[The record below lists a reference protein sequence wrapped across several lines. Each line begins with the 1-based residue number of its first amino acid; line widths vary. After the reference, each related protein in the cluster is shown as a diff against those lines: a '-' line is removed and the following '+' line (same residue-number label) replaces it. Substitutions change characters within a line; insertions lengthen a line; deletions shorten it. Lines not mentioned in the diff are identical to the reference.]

1 MEFLFEKSLM
11 GFCTHSI
18 KIVKTIGLILS
29 FLATFLLADL
39 VAENTHDPEEIKA
52 KVAYV
57 KIPQLEDLENNPVY
71 IGQIIGVTYELLLF
85 DAEFLEAKIKDEL
98 DKTQIELLSKMPKW
112 KKVEKELFRATYYY
126 KIKGVKA
133 SIPPLEVSAFSNKDK
148 YIDYSIAPK
157 VTLQVTDLSKNSRYA
172 NVMAKDLQVLQYKTK
187 DYDDKNNILV
197 VELAF
202 KEANWEDFH
211 IKEAIKQGFDNASLN
226 QIKAKEGSVFYYCV
240 LPKTIQNLS
249 FDYFSLSNRQFKTLS
264 FSTIPTQ
271 DTTGIQ
277 SDLIPKN
284 NFLVFSN
291 VALLALCVFFLVL
304 FFLVLFFIFGRK
316 LIFLGLGILCLGFV
330 LYHLL
335 FTQKSALLLAHKK
348 IRILPTQNSTI
359 LGLSKNEMPIKI
371 VGSHGDYYKIL
382 TPHEQIGWVKKD
394 EVK

>member
-1 MEFLFEKSLM
+1 MGFLFEKSLM
-11 GFCTHSI
+11 SFFAHSI
-18 KIVKTIGLILS
+18 KILKITSLILS
-29 FLATFLLADL
+29 FLVSFWTSFL
-39 VAENTHDPEEIKA
+39 VAENTSESEEIKA
-52 KVAYV
+52 KVVYV

-71 IGQIIGVTYELLLF
+71 IGQIIGVTYDLLLF
-85 DAEFLEAKIKDEL
+85 DADFLEAKIKDEL
-98 DKTQIELLSKMPKW
+98 DKTQIELLNKMPKW

-126 KIKGVKA
+126 KIKGMKA
-133 SIPPLEVSAFSNKDK
+133 SVPPLEVSAFSNKDK
-148 YIDYSIAPK
+148 YIDHSIAPK
-157 VTLQVTDLSKNSRYA
+157 VALQVTDLSKNPRYA
-172 NVMAKDLQVLQYKTK
+172 NVMAKDLQVVQYKTK

-197 VELAF
+197 MELAF
-202 KEANWEDFH
+202 KEATWEDFH

-240 LPKTIQNLS
+240 LPKTLQNLS
-249 FDYFSLSNRQFKTLS
+249 FDYFSLSNKQFKTLS
-264 FSTIPTQ
+264 FSAIPTQ

-304 FFLVLFFIFGRK
+304 FFIFGHK
-316 LIFLGLGILCLGFV
+316 LIFLGLGVLCLGFV

-335 FTQKSALLLAHKK
+335 FTQKSAILLAHKK

-371 VGSHGDYYKIL
+371 LGSHDDYYKIL

>member
-1 MEFLFEKSLM
+1 MGFLFEKSLM
-11 GFCTHSI
+11 SFCAHSI
-18 KIVKTIGLILS
+18 KIIKVIGLILS
-29 FLATFLLADL
+29 FLAAFL
-39 VAENTHDPEEIKA
+39 VAENTSESEEIKA

-57 KIPQLEDLENNPVY
+57 KIPQLEDLENTPVY
-71 IGQIIGVTYELLLF
+71 IGQIIGVTYDLLLF
-85 DAEFLEAKIKDEL
+85 DAEFLEAKIKDGL
-98 DKTQIELLSKMPKW
+98 DKTQIELLNKMPKW

-126 KIKGVKA
+126 KIKGIKA

-148 YIDYSIAPK
+148 YIDHSIAPK
-157 VTLQVTDLSKNSRYA
+157 VALQVTDLSKNPRYA
-172 NVMAKDLQVLQYKTK
+172 NVMAKDLQVVQYKTK

-197 VELAF
+197 MELAF

-211 IKEAIKQGFDNASLN
+211 IKEALKQGFDNASLN

-240 LPKTIQNLS
+240 LPKTLQSLS

-264 FSTIPTQ
+264 FSAIPTQ

-291 VALLALCVFFLVL
+291 VALLALCV

-371 VGSHGDYYKIL
+371 LGSHDDYYKIL

>member
-1 MEFLFEKSLM
+1 MGFLFEKSLM
-11 GFCTHSI
+11 TFCAHSI

-29 FLATFLLADL
+29 FLATFLVADL

-57 KIPQLEDLENNPVY
+57 KIPRLEDLENNPVY
-71 IGQIIGVTYELLLF
+71 IGQTIGVTYDLLLF

-157 VTLQVTDLSKNSRYA
+157 VTLQVTDLSKNPRYA

-202 KEANWEDFH
+202 KEATWEDFH

-264 FSTIPTQ
+264 FSTISTQ

-304 FFLVLFFIFGRK
+304 FFIFGRK

-330 LYHLL
+330 LYNLL
-335 FTQKSALLLAHKK
+335 FTQKSALLLAHQK

-359 LGLSKNEMPIKI
+359 LGFSKNEMPIKI
-371 VGSHGDYYKIL
+371 LGSHDDYYKIL

>member
-1 MEFLFEKSLM
+1 MT
-11 GFCTHSI
+11 FCTHSI

-29 FLATFLLADL
+29 LLATFLVADL

-52 KVAYV
+52 KVVYV
-57 KIPQLEDLENNPVY
+57 KIPRLEDLENNPVY
-71 IGQIIGVTYELLLF
+71 IGQTIGVTYDLLLF

-126 KIKGVKA
+126 KIKGIKA

-148 YIDYSIAPK
+148 YIDHSIAPK
-157 VTLQVTDLSKNSRYA
+157 VTLQVTDLSKNPRYA

-211 IKEAIKQGFDNASLN
+211 IKEALKQGFDNASLN

-304 FFLVLFFIFGRK
+304 FFIFGRK

-330 LYHLL
+330 LYNLL

-348 IRILPTQNSTI
+348 IRILPTRNSTI

-371 VGSHGDYYKIL
+371 LGSHDDYYKIL

>member
-1 MEFLFEKSLM
+1 MGFLFEKSLM
-11 GFCTHSI
+11 GCCTHSI
-18 KIVKTIGLILS
+18 KILKTISLILS
-29 FLATFLLADL
+29 FLVSFL
-39 VAENTHDPEEIKA
+39 VAENTHEPEEIKA

-71 IGQIIGVTYELLLF
+71 IGQIIGVTYDLLLF

-157 VTLQVTDLSKNSRYA
+157 VTLQVTDLSKNPRYA
-172 NVMAKDLQVLQYKTK
+172 NVMAKDLQVVQYKTK

-197 VELAF
+197 MELAF
-202 KEANWEDFH
+202 KEATWEDFH

-240 LPKTIQNLS
+240 LPKTLQNLS

-277 SDLIPKN
+277 GDLIPKN

-291 VALLALCVFFLVL
+291 VALLALCV

-371 VGSHGDYYKIL
+371 LGSHDDYYKIL

>member
-1 MEFLFEKSLM
+1 MT
-11 GFCTHSI
+11 FCTRSI

-29 FLATFLLADL
+29 LLATFL

-71 IGQIIGVTYELLLF
+71 IGQTIGVTYDLLLF

-126 KIKGVKA
+126 KIKGIKA

-148 YIDYSIAPK
+148 YIDHSIAPK
-157 VTLQVTDLSKNSRYA
+157 VTLQVTDLSKNPRYA

-211 IKEAIKQGFDNASLN
+211 IKEALKQGFDNASLN

-304 FFLVLFFIFGRK
+304 FFIFGRK

-371 VGSHGDYYKIL
+371 LGSHDDYYKIL

>member
-1 MEFLFEKSLM
+1 MT
-11 GFCTHSI
+11 FCAHSI

-29 FLATFLLADL
+29 LLATFLVADL

-52 KVAYV
+52 KVVYV
-57 KIPQLEDLENNPVY
+57 KIPRLEDLENNPVY
-71 IGQIIGVTYELLLF
+71 IGQTIGVTYDLLLF

-126 KIKGVKA
+126 KIKGIKA

-148 YIDYSIAPK
+148 YIDHSIAPK
-157 VTLQVTDLSKNSRYA
+157 VTLQVTDLSKNPRYA

-202 KEANWEDFH
+202 KEATWEDFH
-211 IKEAIKQGFDNASLN
+211 IKEALKQGFDNASLN

-304 FFLVLFFIFGRK
+304 FFIFGRK

-330 LYHLL
+330 LYNLL

-371 VGSHGDYYKIL
+371 LGSHDDYYKIL

>member
-1 MEFLFEKSLM
+1 MGFLFEKSLM
-11 GFCTHSI
+11 SFCTHSI
-18 KIVKTIGLILS
+18 KTLKIISLILS
-29 FLATFLLADL
+29 LLAAFL
-39 VAENTHDPEEIKA
+39 VAEDAHEPEEIKA

-57 KIPQLEDLENNPVY
+57 KIPQLEDLENTPVY
-71 IGQIIGVTYELLLF
+71 IGQTIGVTYDLLLF
-85 DAEFLEAKIKDEL
+85 DAEFLEAKIKDGL
-98 DKTQIELLSKMPKW
+98 DKTQIELLNKMPKW

-126 KIKGVKA
+126 KIKGIRA
-133 SIPPLEVSAFSNKDK
+133 SVPSLEVSAFSNKDK

-157 VTLQVTDLSKNSRYA
+157 VALQVTDLSKNPRYA
-172 NVMAKDLQVLQYKTK
+172 NVMAKDLQVVQYKTK

-197 VELAF
+197 MELAF

-211 IKEAIKQGFDNASLN
+211 VKEALKQGFDNASLN

-240 LPKTIQNLS
+240 LPKTLQSLS

-264 FSTIPTQ
+264 FSAIPTQ

-291 VALLALCVFFLVL
+291 VALLALCVFFLA
-304 FFLVLFFIFGRK
+304 LFFIFGRK

-359 LGLSKNEMPIKI
+359 LGLSKDEMPIKI
-371 VGSHGDYYKIL
+371 LGSHDDYYKIL
-382 TPHEQIGWVKKD
+382 TPHEQTGWVKKD

>member
-1 MEFLFEKSLM
+1 MT
-11 GFCTHSI
+11 FCAHSI

-29 FLATFLLADL
+29 LLATFLVADL
-39 VAENTHDPEEIKA
+39 VAEDANESEEIKA
-52 KVAYV
+52 KVVYV

-71 IGQIIGVTYELLLF
+71 IGQTIGVTYDLLLF

-126 KIKGVKA
+126 KIKGIKA

-157 VTLQVTDLSKNSRYA
+157 VTLQVTDLSKNPRYA

-202 KEANWEDFH
+202 KEANWENFH
-211 IKEAIKQGFDNASLN
+211 IKEALKQGFDNASLN

-304 FFLVLFFIFGRK
+304 FFIFGRK

-330 LYHLL
+330 LYNLL

-371 VGSHGDYYKIL
+371 LGSHDDYYKIL
-382 TPHEQIGWVKKD
+382 TPHEQIGWVRKD

>member
-1 MEFLFEKSLM
+1 MGFLFEKSLM
-11 GFCTHSI
+11 TFCAHSI

-29 FLATFLLADL
+29 LLATFLVADL

-57 KIPQLEDLENNPVY
+57 KIPRLEDLENNPVY
-71 IGQIIGVTYELLLF
+71 IGQTIGVTYDLLLF

-133 SIPPLEVSAFSNKDK
+133 SIPSLEVSAFSNKDK

-157 VTLQVTDLSKNSRYA
+157 VTLQVTDLSKNPRYA

-211 IKEAIKQGFDNASLN
+211 IKEALKQGFDNASLN

-249 FDYFSLSNRQFKTLS
+249 FDYFSLSSRQFKTLS

-304 FFLVLFFIFGRK
+304 FFIFGRK

-330 LYHLL
+330 LYNLL

-371 VGSHGDYYKIL
+371 LGSHDDYYKIL

>member
-1 MEFLFEKSLM
+1 MGFLFEKSLM
-11 GFCTHSI
+11 SFCTHSI
-18 KIVKTIGLILS
+18 KTIKVIGLILS
-29 FLATFLLADL
+29 FLAAFL
-39 VAENTHDPEEIKA
+39 VAEDAHEPEEIKA

-57 KIPQLEDLENNPVY
+57 KIPQLEDLENTPVY
-71 IGQIIGVTYELLLF
+71 IGQTIGVTYDLLLF

-98 DKTQIELLSKMPKW
+98 DKTQIELLNKMPKW

-126 KIKGVKA
+126 KIKGIKA
-133 SIPPLEVSAFSNKDK
+133 IIPSLEVSAFSNKDK
-148 YIDYSIAPK
+148 YIDHSIAPK
-157 VTLQVTDLSKNSRYA
+157 VALQVTDLSKNPRYA
-172 NVMAKDLQVLQYKTK
+172 NVMAKDLQVVQYKTK

-197 VELAF
+197 MELAF

-211 IKEAIKQGFDNASLN
+211 VKEAIKQGFDNASLS

-240 LPKTIQNLS
+240 LPKTLQSLS

-264 FSTIPTQ
+264 FSAIPTQ

-304 FFLVLFFIFGRK
+304 FFIFGRK
-316 LIFLGLGILCLGFV
+316 LIFLGLGVLCLGFV
-330 LYHLL
+330 LYNLL

-359 LGLSKNEMPIKI
+359 LGLSKDEMPIKI
-371 VGSHGDYYKIL
+371 LGSHDDYYKIL

>member
-1 MEFLFEKSLM
+1 MGFLFEKSLM
-11 GFCTHSI
+11 TFCTRSI
-18 KIVKTIGLILS
+18 KIIKTIGLILS
-29 FLATFLLADL
+29 LLATFL

-52 KVAYV
+52 KVVYV
-57 KIPQLEDLENNPVY
+57 KIPRLEDLENNPVY
-71 IGQIIGVTYELLLF
+71 IGQTIGVTYDLLLF

-157 VTLQVTDLSKNSRYA
+157 VTLQVTDLSKNPRYA
-172 NVMAKDLQVLQYKTK
+172 NIMAKDLQVLQYKTK

-202 KEANWEDFH
+202 KEATWEDFH
-211 IKEAIKQGFDNASLN
+211 IKEALKQGFDNASLN
-226 QIKAKEGSVFYYCV
+226 HQIKAKEGSVFYYCV

-304 FFLVLFFIFGRK
+304 FFIFGHK

-330 LYHLL
+330 LYNLL

-371 VGSHGDYYKIL
+371 LGSHDDYYKIL

>member
-1 MEFLFEKSLM
+1 MGFLFEKSLM
-11 GFCTHSI
+11 SFFAHSI
-18 KIVKTIGLILS
+18 KTLKIISLILS
-29 FLATFLLADL
+29 FWTSFL
-39 VAENTHDPEEIKA
+39 VAENTSEPEEIKA

-57 KIPQLEDLENNPVY
+57 KIPQLEDLENTPVY
-71 IGQIIGVTYELLLF
+71 IGQIIGVTYDLLLF
-85 DAEFLEAKIKDEL
+85 DAEFLEAKIKDGL
-98 DKTQIELLSKMPKW
+98 DKTQIELLNKMPKW

-133 SIPPLEVSAFSNKDK
+133 IIPSLEVSAFSNKDK
-148 YIDYSIAPK
+148 YIDHSIAPK
-157 VTLQVTDLSKNSRYA
+157 VALQVTDLSKNPRYA
-172 NVMAKDLQVLQYKTK
+172 NVMAKDLQVVQYKTK

-197 VELAF
+197 MEIAF
-202 KEANWEDFH
+202 KEANWEDFR

-240 LPKTIQNLS
+240 LPKTLQNLS

-264 FSTIPTQ
+264 FSAIPTQ

-304 FFLVLFFIFGRK
+304 FFIFGRK
-316 LIFLGLGILCLGFV
+316 LIFLGLGVLCLGFV

-359 LGLSKNEMPIKI
+359 LGLSKDEMPIKI
-371 VGSHGDYYKIL
+371 LGSHDDYYKIL

>member
-1 MEFLFEKSLM
+1 MGFLFEKSLM
-11 GFCTHSI
+11 GFCVHSI

-29 FLATFLLADL
+29 LLATFLLADL

-52 KVAYV
+52 KVVYV
-57 KIPQLEDLENNPVY
+57 KIPRLEDLENNPVY
-71 IGQIIGVTYELLLF
+71 IGQTIGVTYDLLLF

-126 KIKGVKA
+126 KIKGMKA

-157 VTLQVTDLSKNSRYA
+157 VTLQVTDLSKNTRYA

-211 IKEAIKQGFDNASLN
+211 IKEALKQGFDNASLN

-304 FFLVLFFIFGRK
+304 FFIFGRK

-330 LYHLL
+330 LYNLL

-371 VGSHGDYYKIL
+371 LGSHDDYYKIL

>member
-1 MEFLFEKSLM
+1 MGFLFEKSLM
-11 GFCTHSI
+11 SFCTHSI
-18 KIVKTIGLILS
+18 KIIKVIGLILS
-29 FLATFLLADL
+29 FLAAFL
-39 VAENTHDPEEIKA
+39 VAEDAHEPEEIKA

-57 KIPQLEDLENNPVY
+57 KIPQLEDLENTPVY
-71 IGQIIGVTYELLLF
+71 IGQTIGVTYDLLLF
-85 DAEFLEAKIKDEL
+85 DAEFLEAKIKDGL
-98 DKTQIELLSKMPKW
+98 DKTQIELLNKMPKW

-126 KIKGVKA
+126 KIKGIRA
-133 SIPPLEVSAFSNKDK
+133 SIPSLEVSAFSNKDK

-157 VTLQVTDLSKNSRYA
+157 VALQVTDLSKNPRYA
-172 NVMAKDLQVLQYKTK
+172 NVMAKDLQVVQYKTK

-197 VELAF
+197 MELAF

-211 IKEAIKQGFDNASLN
+211 VKEALKQGFDNASLN

-240 LPKTIQNLS
+240 LPKTLQSLS

-264 FSTIPTQ
+264 FSAIPTQ

-291 VALLALCVFFLVL
+291 VALLALCV

-359 LGLSKNEMPIKI
+359 LGLSKDEMPIKI
-371 VGSHGDYYKIL
+371 LGSHDDYYKIL

>member
-1 MEFLFEKSLM
+1 MGLLFEKSLM
-11 GFCTHSI
+11 SFCAHSI
-18 KIVKTIGLILS
+18 KIIKVIGLILS
-29 FLATFLLADL
+29 FLAAFL
-39 VAENTHDPEEIKA
+39 VAEDAHEPEEIKA

-71 IGQIIGVTYELLLF
+71 IGQIIGVTYDLLLF
-85 DAEFLEAKIKDEL
+85 DAEFLEAKIKDGL

-133 SIPPLEVSAFSNKDK
+133 IIPSLEVSAFSNKDK
-148 YIDYSIAPK
+148 YIDHSIAPK
-157 VTLQVTDLSKNSRYA
+157 VALQVTDLSKNPRYA
-172 NVMAKDLQVLQYKTK
+172 NIMAKDLQVLQYKTK

-197 VELAF
+197 MEIAF
-202 KEANWEDFH
+202 KEATWEDFH

-240 LPKTIQNLS
+240 LPKTLQNLS

-264 FSTIPTQ
+264 FSAIPTQ

-291 VALLALCVFFLVL
+291 VALLALCV

-371 VGSHGDYYKIL
+371 LGSHDDYYKIL

-394 EVK
+394 EIK

>member
-1 MEFLFEKSLM
+1 MGFLFEKSLM
-11 GFCTHSI
+11 TFCAHSI

-29 FLATFLLADL
+29 FLATFLVADL

-52 KVAYV
+52 KVVYV
-57 KIPQLEDLENNPVY
+57 KIPRLEDLENNPVY
-71 IGQIIGVTYELLLF
+71 IGQIIGVTYDLLLF

-126 KIKGVKA
+126 KIKGIKA

-157 VTLQVTDLSKNSRYA
+157 VTLQVTDLSKNPRYA

-202 KEANWEDFH
+202 KEATWEDFH
-211 IKEAIKQGFDNASLN
+211 IKEALKQGFDNASLN
-226 QIKAKEGSVFYYCV
+226 QIKAKEGSIFYYCV

-304 FFLVLFFIFGRK
+304 FFIFGRK

-330 LYHLL
+330 LYNLL

-371 VGSHGDYYKIL
+371 LGSHDDYYKIL

>member
-1 MEFLFEKSLM
+1 MGFLFEKSLM
-11 GFCTHSI
+11 SFCAHSI
-18 KIVKTIGLILS
+18 KIIKVIGLILS
-29 FLATFLLADL
+29 FLVAFL
-39 VAENTHDPEEIKA
+39 VAENAHEPEEIKV

-57 KIPQLEDLENNPVY
+57 KIPQLEDLENTPVY
-71 IGQIIGVTYELLLF
+71 IGQTIGVTYDLLLF
-85 DAEFLEAKIKDEL
+85 DAEFLEAKIKDGL
-98 DKTQIELLSKMPKW
+98 DKTQIELLNKMPKW

-133 SIPPLEVSAFSNKDK
+133 IIPSLEVSAFSNKDK
-148 YIDYSIAPK
+148 YIDHSIAPK
-157 VTLQVTDLSKNSRYA
+157 VALQVTDLSKNPRYA
-172 NVMAKDLQVLQYKTK
+172 NVMAKDLQVVQYKTK

-197 VELAF
+197 MELAF

-211 IKEAIKQGFDNASLN
+211 VKEALKQGFDNASLN

-240 LPKTIQNLS
+240 LPKTLQNLS

-264 FSTIPTQ
+264 FSVIPTQ

-291 VALLALCVFFLVL
+291 VALLALCVFFLA
-304 FFLVLFFIFGRK
+304 LFFIFGRK

-359 LGLSKNEMPIKI
+359 LGLSKDEMPIKI
-371 VGSHGDYYKIL
+371 LGSHDDYYKIL

>member
-1 MEFLFEKSLM
+1 MGFLFEKSLM

-29 FLATFLLADL
+29 FLATFLVADL
-39 VAENTHDPEEIKA
+39 VAENANESEEIKA
-52 KVAYV
+52 KVVYV

-71 IGQIIGVTYELLLF
+71 IGQTIGVTYDLLLF
-85 DAEFLEAKIKDEL
+85 DADFLEAKIKDEL

-126 KIKGVKA
+126 KIKGIKA

-157 VTLQVTDLSKNSRYA
+157 VTLQVTDLSKNPRYA

-202 KEANWEDFH
+202 KEATWEDFH
-211 IKEAIKQGFDNASLN
+211 IKEALKQGFDNASLN

-249 FDYFSLSNRQFKTLS
+249 FDYFSLSNKQFKTLS

-304 FFLVLFFIFGRK
+304 FFIFGRK
-316 LIFLGLGILCLGFV
+316 LIFLGLGILYLGFV
-330 LYHLL
+330 LYNLL
-335 FTQKSALLLAHKK
+335 FTQKSALLLAHQK

-371 VGSHGDYYKIL
+371 LGSHDDYYKIL

>member
-1 MEFLFEKSLM
+1 MGFLFEKSLM
-11 GFCTHSI
+11 TFCAHPI
-18 KIVKTIGLILS
+18 KIIKTISLVLS
-29 FLATFLLADL
+29 FLAAFLVTFL
-39 VAENTHDPEEIKA
+39 VAENTHEPEEIKA

-57 KIPQLEDLENNPVY
+57 KIHQLEDLENNPVY
-71 IGQIIGVTYELLLF
+71 IGQIIGVTYDLLLF

-98 DKTQIELLSKMPKW
+98 DKTQIELLNKMPKW

-126 KIKGVKA
+126 KIKGIKA

-157 VTLQVTDLSKNSRYA
+157 VTLQVTDLSKNPRYA

-202 KEANWEDFH
+202 KEATWEDFH
-211 IKEAIKQGFDNASLN
+211 IKEALKQGFDNASLN
-226 QIKAKEGSVFYYCV
+226 QIKAKEGSIFYYCV

-249 FDYFSLSNRQFKTLS
+249 FDYFSLSNKQFKTLS

-291 VALLALCVFFLVL
+291 VALIALCVFFLVL
-304 FFLVLFFIFGRK
+304 FFIFVRK

-330 LYHLL
+330 LYNLL

-371 VGSHGDYYKIL
+371 LGSHDDYYKIL

>member
-1 MEFLFEKSLM
+1 MGFLFEKSLM

-29 FLATFLLADL
+29 LLATFLVADL
-39 VAENTHDPEEIKA
+39 VAENANESEEIKA

-57 KIPQLEDLENNPVY
+57 KIPRLEDLENNPVY
-71 IGQIIGVTYELLLF
+71 IGQTIGVTYDLLLF

-126 KIKGVKA
+126 KIKGIKA

-157 VTLQVTDLSKNSRYA
+157 VTLQVTDLSKNPRYA

-202 KEANWEDFH
+202 KEATWEDFH
-211 IKEAIKQGFDNASLN
+211 IKEALKQGFDNVSLN

-304 FFLVLFFIFGRK
+304 FFIFGRK

-335 FTQKSALLLAHKK
+335 FTQKSALLLDHQK

-371 VGSHGDYYKIL
+371 LGSHDDYYKIL

>member
-1 MEFLFEKSLM
+1 MT
-11 GFCTHSI
+11 FCARSI

-29 FLATFLLADL
+29 FLATFLVADL

-52 KVAYV
+52 KVVYV
-57 KIPQLEDLENNPVY
+57 KIPRLEDLENNPVY
-71 IGQIIGVTYELLLF
+71 IGQTIGVTYDLLLF

-126 KIKGVKA
+126 KIKGIKA

-157 VTLQVTDLSKNSRYA
+157 VTLQVTDLSKNPRYA

-187 DYDDKNNILV
+187 DYDDRNNILV

-202 KEANWEDFH
+202 KEATWEDFH
-211 IKEAIKQGFDNASLN
+211 IKEALKQGFDNASLN
-226 QIKAKEGSVFYYCV
+226 QIKAKEGSIFYYCV

-304 FFLVLFFIFGRK
+304 FFIFGRK
-316 LIFLGLGILCLGFV
+316 LILLGLGILCLGFV
-330 LYHLL
+330 LYNLL

-371 VGSHGDYYKIL
+371 LGSHDDYYKIL

>member
-1 MEFLFEKSLM
+1 MGFLFEKSLM
-11 GFCTHSI
+11 TFCARLI

-29 FLATFLLADL
+29 LLVTFLVADL

-57 KIPQLEDLENNPVY
+57 KIPRLEDLENNPVY
-71 IGQIIGVTYELLLF
+71 IGQTIGVTYDLLLF

-126 KIKGVKA
+126 KIKGIKA

-157 VTLQVTDLSKNSRYA
+157 VTLQVTDLSKNPRYA

-211 IKEAIKQGFDNASLN
+211 IKEALKQGFDNASLN

-277 SDLIPKN
+277 SELIPKN

-291 VALLALCVFFLVL
+291 VALLALCV

-330 LYHLL
+330 LYNLL

-371 VGSHGDYYKIL
+371 LGSHDDYYKIL

>member
-1 MEFLFEKSLM
+1 MGFLFEKSLM
-11 GFCTHSI
+11 SFFAHPI
-18 KIVKTIGLILS
+18 KILKIISLILS
-29 FLATFLLADL
+29 FLVSFL
-39 VAENTHDPEEIKA
+39 VAENAHEPEEIKA

-57 KIPQLEDLENNPVY
+57 KILQLEDLENNPVY
-71 IGQIIGVTYELLLF
+71 IGQIIGVTYDLLLF
-85 DAEFLEAKIKDEL
+85 DAEFLEAKIKDGW

-126 KIKGVKA
+126 KIKGAKA
-133 SIPPLEVSAFSNKDK
+133 SIPSLEVSAFSNKDK
-148 YIDYSIAPK
+148 YVDHSIAPK
-157 VTLQVTDLSKNSRYA
+157 VALQVTDLSKNPRYA
-172 NVMAKDLQVLQYKTK
+172 KIMAKDLQVVQYKTK

-197 VELAF
+197 MELAF

-211 IKEAIKQGFDNASLN
+211 IKEAIKQGFDNASLS

-240 LPKTIQNLS
+240 LPKTIQSLS

-264 FSTIPTQ
+264 FSAIPTQ

-291 VALLALCVFFLVL
+291 VALLALCVFFLA
-304 FFLVLFFIFGRK
+304 LFFIFGRK

-359 LGLSKNEMPIKI
+359 LGLSKDEMPIKI
-371 VGSHGDYYKIL
+371 LGSHDDYYKIL

>member
-1 MEFLFEKSLM
+1 MGFLFEKSLM
-11 GFCTHSI
+11 GFFAHPI
-18 KIVKTIGLILS
+18 KILKIISLILS
-29 FLATFLLADL
+29 LLVSFL
-39 VAENTHDPEEIKA
+39 VAENAHGPEEIKA

-71 IGQIIGVTYELLLF
+71 IGQIIGVTYDLLLF
-85 DAEFLEAKIKDEL
+85 DAEFLEAKIKDGW

-126 KIKGVKA
+126 KIKGMKA
-133 SIPPLEVSAFSNKDK
+133 SVPPLEVSAFSNKDK
-148 YIDYSIAPK
+148 YIDHSIAPK
-157 VTLQVTDLSKNSRYA
+157 VALQVTDLSKNPRYA

-202 KEANWEDFH
+202 KEATWEDFH

-240 LPKTIQNLS
+240 LPKTLQNLS
-249 FDYFSLSNRQFKTLS
+249 FDYFSLSNKQFKTLS

-304 FFLVLFFIFGRK
+304 FFIFGRK

-335 FTQKSALLLAHKK
+335 FTQKSAVLLAHKK

-371 VGSHGDYYKIL
+371 LGSHDDYYKIL

>member
-1 MEFLFEKSLM
+1 M
-11 GFCTHSI
+11 
-18 KIVKTIGLILS
+18 KTITIVSLILS
-29 FLATFLLADL
+29 FLVSFL

-52 KVAYV
+52 KVVYV
-57 KIPQLEDLENNPVY
+57 KIPRLEDLENNPVY
-71 IGQIIGVTYELLLF
+71 IGQIIGVTYDLLLF

-126 KIKGVKA
+126 KIKGIKA

-157 VTLQVTDLSKNSRYA
+157 VTLQVTDLSKNPRYA

-211 IKEAIKQGFDNASLN
+211 IKEVLKQGFDNASLN

-330 LYHLL
+330 LYNLL
-335 FTQKSALLLAHKK
+335 FTQKSALLLAHQK

-371 VGSHGDYYKIL
+371 LGSHDDYYKIL

>member
-1 MEFLFEKSLM
+1 MT
-11 GFCTHSI
+11 FCTHSI

-29 FLATFLLADL
+29 FLATFLVADL

-52 KVAYV
+52 KVVYV
-57 KIPQLEDLENNPVY
+57 KIPRLEDLENNPVY
-71 IGQIIGVTYELLLF
+71 IGQTIGVTYDLLLF

-126 KIKGVKA
+126 KIRGIKA

-157 VTLQVTDLSKNSRYA
+157 VTLQVTDLSKNPRYA

-211 IKEAIKQGFDNASLN
+211 IKEALKQGFDNASLN

-304 FFLVLFFIFGRK
+304 FFIFGRK
-316 LIFLGLGILCLGFV
+316 LILLGLGILCLGFV
-330 LYHLL
+330 LYNLL

-371 VGSHGDYYKIL
+371 LGSHDDYYKIL

>member
-1 MEFLFEKSLM
+1 MGFLFEKSLM
-11 GFCTHSI
+11 GFCAHSI

-29 FLATFLLADL
+29 LLATFLVADL

-71 IGQIIGVTYELLLF
+71 IGQTIGVTYDLLLF

-126 KIKGVKA
+126 KIKGIKA
-133 SIPPLEVSAFSNKDK
+133 SIPSLEVSAFSNKDK

-157 VTLQVTDLSKNSRYA
+157 VTLQVTDLSKNPRYA
-172 NVMAKDLQVLQYKTK
+172 NIMAKDLQVLQYKTK

-211 IKEAIKQGFDNASLN
+211 IKEALKQGFDNASLN

-264 FSTIPTQ
+264 FSVIPTQ
-271 DTTGIQ
+271 DTAGIQ

-291 VALLALCVFFLVL
+291 VALLALCV

-371 VGSHGDYYKIL
+371 LGSHDDYYKIL

>member
-1 MEFLFEKSLM
+1 MGFLFEKSLM
-11 GFCTHSI
+11 SFFAHPI
-18 KIVKTIGLILS
+18 KILKIISLILS
-29 FLATFLLADL
+29 FLAGFL
-39 VAENTHDPEEIKA
+39 VAENANEPEEIKA
-52 KVAYV
+52 KVVYV

-71 IGQIIGVTYELLLF
+71 IGQIIGVTYDLLLF
-85 DAEFLEAKIKDEL
+85 DAEFLEAKIKDGL

-133 SIPPLEVSAFSNKDK
+133 IIPSLEVSAFSNKDK
-148 YIDYSIAPK
+148 YIDHSIAPK
-157 VTLQVTDLSKNSRYA
+157 VALQVTDLSKNPRYA
-172 NVMAKDLQVLQYKTK
+172 NVMAKDLQVVQYKTK

-197 VELAF
+197 MELAF
-202 KEANWEDFH
+202 KEATWEDFH

-240 LPKTIQNLS
+240 LPKTLQNLS
-249 FDYFSLSNRQFKTLS
+249 FDYFSLSNKQFKTLS

-291 VALLALCVFFLVL
+291 VALLALCV

-371 VGSHGDYYKIL
+371 LGSHDDYYKIL

>member
-1 MEFLFEKSLM
+1 MGFLFEKSLM
-11 GFCTHSI
+11 SFCAHSI
-18 KIVKTIGLILS
+18 KIIKVIGLILS
-29 FLATFLLADL
+29 FLAAFL
-39 VAENTHDPEEIKA
+39 VAENAHEPEEIKA

-57 KIPQLEDLENNPVY
+57 KIPQLEDLENTPVY
-71 IGQIIGVTYELLLF
+71 IGQTIGVTYDLLLF
-85 DAEFLEAKIKDEL
+85 DAEFLEAKIKDGL
-98 DKTQIELLSKMPKW
+98 DKTQIELLNKMPKW
-112 KKVEKELFRATYYY
+112 KKVEKELFRATYHY
-126 KIKGVKA
+126 KIKGIKA
-133 SIPPLEVSAFSNKDK
+133 IIPSLEVSAFSNKDK

-157 VTLQVTDLSKNSRYA
+157 VALQVTDLSKNPRYA
-172 NVMAKDLQVLQYKTK
+172 NVMAKDLQVVQYKTK

-197 VELAF
+197 MELAF

-226 QIKAKEGSVFYYCV
+226 QIKTKEGSVFYYCV
-240 LPKTIQNLS
+240 LPKTLQNLS

-264 FSTIPTQ
+264 FSAIPTQ

-304 FFLVLFFIFGRK
+304 FFIFGRK
-316 LIFLGLGILCLGFV
+316 LIFLGLGVLCLGFV
-330 LYHLL
+330 LYNLL

-359 LGLSKNEMPIKI
+359 LGLSKDEMPIKI
-371 VGSHGDYYKIL
+371 LGSHDDYYKIL